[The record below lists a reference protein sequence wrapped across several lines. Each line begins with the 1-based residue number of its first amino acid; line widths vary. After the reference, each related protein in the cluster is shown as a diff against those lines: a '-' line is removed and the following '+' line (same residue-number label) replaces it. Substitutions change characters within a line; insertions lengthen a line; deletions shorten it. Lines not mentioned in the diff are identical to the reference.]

1 MFKIC
6 PMFLMERKDIH
17 LVAVVVVAAT
27 VVIPP
32 QPPPPM
38 VTELVEADRDELL
51 QDKFRNLCEE

>member
-1 MFKIC
+1 
-6 PMFLMERKDIH
+6 MFLMEWKDIH
-17 LVAVVVVAAT
+17 LVAVVVVVVVVVAAAT
-27 VVIPP
+27 VVVPP